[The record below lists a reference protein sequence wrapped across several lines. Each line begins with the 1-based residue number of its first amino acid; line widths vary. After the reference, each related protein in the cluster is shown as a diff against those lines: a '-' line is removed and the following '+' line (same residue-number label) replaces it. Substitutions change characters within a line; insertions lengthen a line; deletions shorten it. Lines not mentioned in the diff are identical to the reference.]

1 MVVLYH
7 FELALFPGFEEM
19 RHKDTKHIILN
30 LSPTAYGWIGVQLFL
45 IISGFLIHL
54 GFLSR
59 NGSLNTSAFYS
70 KRFWRIYPPYLIVL
84 LIFFATAI
92 GIKNY
97 SYSNEG
103 YKDLFVHLF
112 FIHNLFDKYYFS
124 INPSFWSLALEMQ
137 LYLIYPIFL
146 FIRKWL
152 GIKKTI
158 IIIFLLT
165 PASYFAVQSI
175 APHSKLVAQGFVFNN
190 WFTWCAGAFL
200 AERYINGQR
209 LFGKFSLT
217 IALLGSVATI
227 LSGFF
232 IAIELSGVIAIFAS
246 IAFFEWLLHKE
257 INIKTPINKA
267 LAIIG
272 IVSYSIYLI
281 HQPLIHLAIPWFN
294 FLGPKAYWA
303 FIKPIPIFISIFII
317 SYFSYRFIEL
327 PSIRLGYLLRK
338 KNRTSNLSN
347 QHILK

>member
-1 MVVLYH
+1 M
-7 FELALFPGFEEM
+7 
-19 RHKDTKHIILN
+19 ILN
-30 LSPTAYGWIGVQLFL
+30 LSPTAYGWVGVQLFL

-54 GFLSR
+54 GFLSS
-59 NGSLNTSAFYS
+59 NGSFNIAAFYS

-84 LIFFATAI
+84 LIFFTT
-92 GIKNY
+92 GLGFKYY
-97 SYSNEG
+97 SDSNEG

-112 FIHNLFDKYYFS
+112 FIHNLFDKYYYS

-152 GIKKTI
+152 GLKKTI
-158 IIIFLLT
+158 IIIFLLV
-165 PASYFAVQSI
+165 PISYLAVHFM
-175 APHSKLVAQGFVFNN
+175 APHSKLVAPGFISNH

-200 AERYINGQR
+200 AEQYINDQR
-209 LFGKFSLT
+209 LFGKSSLI
-217 IALLGSVATI
+217 IALLGFITI
-227 LSGFF
+227 ILAGFF
-232 IAIELSGVIAIFAS
+232 ISFELSGLISVFAW

-257 INIKTPINKA
+257 INTKTRINKYI
-267 LAIIG
+267 AIIG

-281 HQPLIHLAIPWFN
+281 HQPLLNLAIPWFN

-327 PSIRLGYLLRK
+327 PSIQFGYLLRK
-338 KNRTSNLSN
+338 KNRTPDLSN
-347 QHILK
+347 QHTLK